1 MSVAMTAERP
11 FRGKIALVTGGARR
25 VGKAIAYALAWRG
38 ADVALHYSSSAAEAE
53 VTAQELR
60 ELDVRVE
67 LFSANLVE
75 PGAPEALLQRV
86 VDSMGALDVLVNSA
100 AMMLRTP
107 MGQVTHDDWERMFAL
122 NVRAPFFLSQAA
134 APRLAE
140 RAGCIVNICDLAAYE
155 TWPAYVPHG
164 ITKAALVQ
172 ATRALARTLAPGVRV
187 NGVAPGAVLLPDEWD
202 DATARRL
209 ADTTPLKRVGSAEDV
224 AEAVAYLCGAEY
236 VTGEVLIVDGGRHV
250 RT

>member
-1 MSVAMTAERP
+1 MTAERP

-38 ADVALHYSSSAAEAE
+38 ADIALHYGASADEAQ

-67 LFSANLVE
+67 LFAADLLDPAA
-75 PGAPEALLQRV
+75 PGALLDRV
-86 VDSMGALDVLVNSA
+86 VESMGGLDVLVNSA

-107 MGQVTHDDWERMFAL
+107 MGQVTVDDWERMFAL
-122 NVRAPFFLSQAA
+122 NVRAPFFLAQAA

-140 RAGCIVNICDLAAYE
+140 RAGCVVNICDLAAYE

-202 DATARRL
+202 EATARRL